1 MSVLFC
7 TFANLRNIIDMN
19 HIADFLQSS
28 DMFSLPIVCILIVVG
43 SIVGF
48 INTISGGATA
58 ISYALFMAMGMPITV
73 ANGTTRL
80 GVTMQ
85 FATTSVIFSKKGIL
99 NKYDAIQVGVPVALG
114 AVGGAQVASS
124 ISPHIFELILACF
137 LIIML
142 LLLVFDAKRFLY
154 QQISSTSQK
163 ISFWKFMLFVAIG
176 FYGGFTHVGV
186 GLMIL
191 FASVLILKT
200 DLLHANGI
208 KQLAVVLYTPLAL
221 ITFALNGQVN
231 WPVAIIYG
239 IGNVIGGYIGSKKAI
254 SWGTNFVRWFTI
266 VIVFVFASFLI
277 IKNI

>member
-1 MSVLFC
+1 MNQLF
-7 TFANLRNIIDMN
+7 
-19 HIADFLQSS
+19 DFLQNS
-28 DMFSLPIVCILIVVG
+28 DVLSLPIICILIVVG
-43 SIVGF
+43 AIVGF

-58 ISYALFMAMGMPITV
+58 ISYALFMAMGMPITM

-85 FATTSVIFSKKGIL
+85 FATTSIVFSRKGIL
-99 NKYDAIQVGVPVALG
+99 KKHDALQVGVPVALG
-114 AVGGAQVASS
+114 AIGGAQVAST
-124 ISPHIFELILACF
+124 ISPHIFEIILACF
-137 LIIML
+137 LFIML
-142 LLLVFDAKRFLY
+142 LLLVFDAKRFLS
-154 QQISSTSQK
+154 QQDSASRNDRISV
-163 ISFWKFMLFVAIG
+163 WKTLLFVAIG

-191 FASVLILKT
+191 FASVLVLKT

-239 IGNVIGGYIGSKKAI
+239 IGNVLGGYIGSKKAI
-254 SWGTNFVRWFTI
+254 SWGTNFIRWFTI
-266 VIVFVFASFLI
+266 VIISIFASFLL

>member
-1 MSVLFC
+1 MSQLF
-7 TFANLRNIIDMN
+7 
-19 HIADFLQSS
+19 DFLQNSNVL
-28 DMFSLPIVCILIVVG
+28 SLPIICILIVAG
-43 SIVGF
+43 AIVGF

-58 ISYALFMAMGMPITV
+58 ISYALFMAMGMPISM

-85 FATTSVIFSKKGIL
+85 FATTSFIFNRKGIL
-99 NKYDAIQVGVPVALG
+99 RRRDALHVGLPIALG
-114 AVGGAQVASS
+114 SIGGAQVASN
-124 ISPHIFELILACF
+124 ISPHVFEIILACF

-142 LLLVFDAKRFLY
+142 FLLVFDAKRFLA
-154 QQISSTSQK
+154 QQGNGLQDGK
-163 ISFWKFMLFVAIG
+163 ISVWKTLLFVAIG

-191 FASVLILKT
+191 FASVLVLKT

-208 KQLAVVLYTPLAL
+208 KQFAVVLYTPLAL

-231 WPVAIIYG
+231 WPVALIYG
-239 IGNVIGGYIGSKKAI
+239 IGNVIGGYFGSKKAI
-254 SWGTNFVRWFTI
+254 SWGTNFIRWFTI
-266 VIVFVFASFLI
+266 VIISIFASFLL

>member
-1 MSVLFC
+1 MDYI
-7 TFANLRNIIDMN
+7 TG
-19 HIADFLQSS
+19 FLQNS
-28 DMFSLPIVCILIVVG
+28 DVFSLPVISILVVVG
-43 SIVGF
+43 FIVGF

-58 ISYALFMAMGMPITV
+58 ISYALFMAMGMPITM

-85 FATTSVIFSKKGIL
+85 FATTSIVFNRKGIL
-99 NKYDAIQVGVPVALG
+99 KKHDAIQVGIPVALG
-114 AVGGAQVASS
+114 AIGGAQVAST
-124 ISPHIFELILACF
+124 ISPHIFEIILACF
-137 LIIML
+137 LFIML
-142 LLLVFDAKRFLY
+142 LLLVFDAKRFL
-154 QQISSTSQK
+154 SQK
-163 ISFWKFMLFVAIG
+163 DTHADGGRISLWKTLLFIAIG

-191 FASVLILKT
+191 FASVLVLKT

-221 ITFALNGQVN
+221 ITFAINGQVN

-239 IGNVIGGYIGSKKAI
+239 IGNVLGGYIGSKKAI
-254 SWGTNFVRWFTI
+254 NWGTNFIRWFTI
-266 VIVFVFASFLI
+266 VIISIFASFLL